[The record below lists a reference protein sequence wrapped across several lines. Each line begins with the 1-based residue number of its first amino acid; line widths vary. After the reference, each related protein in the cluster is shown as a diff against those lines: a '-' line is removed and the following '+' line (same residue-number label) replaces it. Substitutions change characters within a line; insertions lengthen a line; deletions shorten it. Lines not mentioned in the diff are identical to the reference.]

1 MNFLEALSISSQP
14 FEVQNS
20 MCAAKF
26 DSLNITDTT
35 LRDAHQSL
43 IATRLRTEDMLPLA
57 RAIDQAGFFSV
68 EAWGG
73 ATFDSCIRFL
83 NDDPW
88 DRLRMLKAELKHTP
102 IQMLLRGQ
110 NLVGYRHYPDDV
122 VEKFVE
128 ASARNGVDIF
138 RVFDALNDIRNM
150 KKAMEEVKNVGGHLQ
165 GAISYTT
172 SPVHS
177 VATFIDM
184 AQELYTLGCDSI
196 CIKDMAGLIMPH
208 DARDL
213 IAGIKK
219 TADVK
224 VCLHSHCTS
233 GVAPLSYQAAIDAG
247 VDILDTAMSPFAFG
261 TSQPPTESI
270 VASVL
275 GTPRDTGI
283 DLITLRNVRN
293 ICREMREKYEPLFSA
308 ITDRVDSDVLIYQL
322 PGGMISNLVS
332 QLKEQNALDRLD
344 DVFHEV
350 PRVRKDLGYPP
361 LVTPTSQIVGTQA
374 VFNVLMDGERYR
386 NVTREVKDYVLGL
399 YGRSPAPISPEVRA
413 LIVGDEEPVTVRPA
427 DLLEPI
433 YEQMRAQAVEQGLVT
448 RDEDVL
454 TYILYPSIAPSFL
467 RGERQAEVIPEAAAP
482 AGPVGVADFPRSM
495 EVEVDGE
502 IFSVRIVTV
511 EGDSVGASV
520 CTPSA
525 KERIPRG
532 EVAGGVKSNMQGMV
546 LKVMFPR
553 GSTVKKGDTLIVL
566 EAMKMENPIRSP
578 RDGTVS
584 EIFVDAGDVVQ
595 NGDVLMVIE

>member
-1 MNFLEALSISSQP
+1 
-14 FEVQNS
+14 

-26 DSLNITDTT
+26 DTLNITDTT

-57 RAIDQAGFFSV
+57 RAIDKVGFFSV

-88 DRLRMLKAELKHTP
+88 DRLRELKAELKRTP

-122 VEKFVE
+122 VEKFVA
-128 ASARNGVDIF
+128 ASAQNGVGIF

-150 KKAMEEVKNVGGHLQ
+150 SKAMKEVKNVGAHLQ

-184 AQELYTLGCDSI
+184 AQELYALGCDSI

-213 IAGIKK
+213 ITGIKK
-219 TADVK
+219 VADVK

-247 VDILDTAMSPFAFG
+247 VDILDTAMSPFALG

-270 VASVL
+270 VASVA

-283 DLITLRNVRN
+283 DLLPLRNVRN

-308 ITDRVDSDVLIYQL
+308 IADRVDSDVLIYQL
-322 PGGMISNLVS
+322 PGGMITNLVS
-332 QLKEQNALDRLD
+332 QLKEQDALDRLD
-344 DVFHEV
+344 EVFHEV

-374 VFNVLMDGERYR
+374 VFNVLMGGERYR
-386 NVTREVKDYVLGL
+386 NVTTEVKDYVRGL
-399 YGRSPAPISPEVRA
+399 YGRSPAPIGPEIRK
-413 LIVGDEEPVTVRPA
+413 LIIGDEEPVTGRPA
-427 DLLEPI
+427 DLLSPI
-433 YEQMRAQAVEQGLVT
+433 YDEMRQQAVELGLVT
-448 RDEDVL
+448 REEDVL

-467 RGERQAEVIPEAAAP
+467 RGERQAEVIPEKATAA
-482 AGPVGVADFPRSM
+482 GSVGVAEIPRSM

-511 EGDSVGASV
+511 DGGSVAGPVPA
-520 CTPSA
+520 PSA

-546 LKVMFPR
+546 LKVMTER
-553 GSTVKKGDTLIVL
+553 GSTVQKGDTLIVL

-578 RDGTVS
+578 RDGTVG

-595 NGDVLMVIE
+595 NGDVLMVID

>member
-1 MNFLEALSISSQP
+1 
-14 FEVQNS
+14 
-20 MCAAKF
+20 MCAAKS
-26 DSLNITDTT
+26 DTLYITDTT

-57 RAIDQAGFFSV
+57 RAIDNVGFFSV

-88 DRLRMLKAELKHTP
+88 DRLRMLKTELERTP

-122 VEKFVE
+122 VERFVE

-150 KKAMEEVKNVGGHLQ
+150 TKAMEEVRNVGAHLQ

-184 AQELYTLGCDSI
+184 AEDLYSLGCDSI

-213 IAGIKK
+213 ITGIKK
-219 TADVK
+219 AVDIK

-247 VDILDTAMSPFAFG
+247 VDILDTAMSPFALG
-261 TSQPPTESI
+261 TSQPPTESV
-270 VASVL
+270 VASVS

-283 DLITLRNVRN
+283 DLIALREVRN

-308 ITDRVDSDVLIYQL
+308 IADRVDSDVLIYQL
-322 PGGMISNLVS
+322 PGGMISNLIS
-332 QLKEQNALDRLD
+332 QLKEQDALDRLEE
-344 DVFHEV
+344 VFLEI

-374 VFNVLMDGERYR
+374 VFNVLMGGERYR
-386 NVTREVKDYVLGL
+386 NVTTEVKDYVLGL
-399 YGRSPAPISPEVRA
+399 YGRPPAPISPEVRK
-413 LIVGDEEPVTVRPA
+413 LIIGGEEPVTVRPA
-427 DLLEPI
+427 DLLAPI
-433 YEQMRAQAVEQGLVT
+433 YEQMRGEAVEQGLVT
-448 RDEDVL
+448 REEDVL
-454 TYILYPSIAPSFL
+454 TYIIYPSIAPSFL
-467 RGERQAEVIPEAAAP
+467 KGERQAEVIPKPSVELARTAEIP
-482 AGPVGVADFPRSM
+482 SSM

-511 EGDSVGASV
+511 EGNSVTVPMAA
-520 CTPSA
+520 PA
-525 KERIPRG
+525 ARERIPRG
-532 EVAGGVKSNMQGMV
+532 DVAGGVKSNMQGMV
-546 LKVMFPR
+546 LQVLTQKGNAVR
-553 GSTVKKGDTLIVL
+553 KGDTLIVL

-578 RDGTVS
+578 RDGTVE
-584 EIFVDAGDVVQ
+584 EIFVNAGDVVQ
-595 NGDVLMVIE
+595 NGDVLMIIE